1 MRIPL
6 VVSFVAV
13 VALVTIQLAV
23 AKEPTAPPA
32 PLPAQIVNAK
42 RIFISNAGDDNRD
55 GAYNGGTDRAYN
67 QFYAAMK
74 SWGHYELASAPADAD
89 LIFEISFVIPAGF
102 ENGPPSTSWGA
113 GQVDFKGSVYV
124 HDPQFRLV
132 IFDPKTHITLWALR
146 SMPDGPSSEETATAT
161 SIKRLTVLL
170 PT

>member
-74 SWGHYELASAPADAD
+74 S
-89 LIFEISFVIPAGF
+89 
-102 ENGPPSTSWGA
+102 
-113 GQVDFKGSVYV
+113 
-124 HDPQFRLV
+124 
-132 IFDPKTHITLWALR
+132 
-146 SMPDGPSSEETATAT
+146 
-161 SIKRLTVLL
+161 
-170 PT
+170 